1 MLRLHRYLHVSL
13 AQEPADKNP
22 WLVPSPGIDT
32 PGGYRKG
39 QHARWRYCARRA
51 RRHRARHSLFR
62 SPLPRA
68 RARRRSLS
76 PSLALTRTW
85 SQCTQRRQRRRRRQR
100 RLTTRVVTCMRAYV
114 TARGACDVTARV
126 IHCFDLL
133 SPSHAR
139 GVARSLARARGGG
152 GGGVGG
158 GVQLHRASRASRA
171 SRARACTSPPRIAR
185 SSPFLFP
192 PRAHTRALRRQR
204 RSLAR

>member
-39 QHARWRYCARRA
+39 QHARWHHCARRA

-100 RLTTRVVTCMRAYV
+100 RLTTRVVTCMRAHV
-114 TARGACDVTARV
+114 TTRGVCDVTTRV

-139 GVARSLARARGGG
+139 GVSRSLARSHARHAR
-152 GGGVGG
+152 VMS
-158 GVQLHRASRASRA
+158 HRSRCWRHAW
-171 SRARACTSPPRIAR
+171 ARVPAR
-185 SSPFLFP
+185 S
-192 PRAHTRALRRQR
+192 
-204 RSLAR
+204 

>member
-126 IHCFDLL
+126 IHRFDLL

-139 GVARSLARARGGG
+139 GGARSLTNAHARAVAAYGGG
-152 GGGVGG
+152 GC
-158 GVQLHRASRASRA
+158 LLY
-171 SRARACTSPPRIAR
+171 TSDA
-185 SSPFLFP
+185 
-192 PRAHTRALRRQR
+192 ADE
-204 RSLAR
+204 